1 LRSLNQALVEKTT
14 KQRRKKTGKHFGEG
28 CVLTVEDILTKT
40 QGREARE
47 AIEGVE
53 RGRKG

>member
-1 LRSLNQALVEKTT
+1 LLKRQLSKGGRRQA
-14 KQRRKKTGKHFGEG
+14 KHFGEA

-53 RGRKG
+53 KARKRPYMAR